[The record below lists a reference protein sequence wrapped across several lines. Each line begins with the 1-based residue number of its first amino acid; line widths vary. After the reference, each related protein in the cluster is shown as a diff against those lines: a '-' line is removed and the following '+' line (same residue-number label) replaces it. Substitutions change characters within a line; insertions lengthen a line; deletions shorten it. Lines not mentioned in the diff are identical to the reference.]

1 MAFLIWREARRRQEG
16 ILVCTKK
23 RGKRTVMDYRRLG
36 NTGLMVSELCLGCM
50 TFGRE
55 ADEQLSH
62 RIIGRFIEV
71 GGNFIDTADVYS
83 RGMSEEITGRTLQGI
98 RDDIV
103 LATKVRSAM
112 GSKPNDVGAS
122 RKHIIQGCEASLKR
136 LGTDYGERSRRYL
149 SL

>member
-1 MAFLIWREARRRQEG
+1 
-16 ILVCTKK
+16 
-23 RGKRTVMDYRRLG
+23 MDYRRLG
-36 NTGLMVSELCLGCM
+36 NTGLMVSEVCLGCM

-55 ADEQLSH
+55 ADEQLSQ
-62 RIIGRFIEV
+62 RIIHRFIEA
-71 GGNFIDTADVYS
+71 GGNFLDTADVYS
-83 RGMSEEITGRTLQGI
+83 RGISEEITGRALQGI

>member
-1 MAFLIWREARRRQEG
+1 MAFIIWREAKRRREG
-16 ILVCTKK
+16 TIGCTKK
-23 RGKRTVMDYRRLG
+23 KGKRTFMEYRRLG

-62 RIIGRFIEV
+62 RIIHRFIEA
-71 GGNFIDTADVYS
+71 GGNFLDTADVYS
-83 RGMSEEITGRTLQGI
+83 RGISEEITGRALQGI

-122 RKHIIQGCEASLKR
+122 RKHIFQ
-136 LGTDYGERSRRYL
+136 
-149 SL
+149 